1 MAPLLQMQTQV
12 EDMALSKVLEYNI
25 AQTEETV
32 KSAIEDAKDGAG
44 QINLV
49 KVYIPW
55 ALLIVGALILI
66 IGLLIG
72 GGQAP
77 PQPSEE

>member
-1 MAPLLQMQTQV
+1 V
-12 EDMALSKVLEYNI
+12 FEYNI
-25 AQTEETV
+25 AQTEDTMKV
-32 KSAIEDAKDGAG
+32 AIEDAKDGAG

-55 ALLIVGALILI
+55 ALLIVGALVLI
-66 IGLLIG
+66 IGLLVG

-77 PQPSEE
+77 PQTEE